1 MRGSFRVGLLA
12 IVGAILTAGP
22 GLAQNLGNIPANRA
36 LDARCTETS
45 YLGPMVT
52 GYCTDSHNLMIKS
65 KIDVRTCAG
74 YELAVDAAGR
84 LRCRAPA
91 RR

>member
-1 MRGSFRVGLLA
+1 MAGSIRLGFLA
-12 IVGAILTAGP
+12 FLFAILCAKP

-36 LDARCTETS
+36 LDARCPETS